1 MVFAGFS
8 GEVSID
14 PNSQLFKETNIR
26 FSLAYVNDFPY
37 VIKLISQGKLD
48 VGKVITKKISLDR
61 LVEDGLELLLT
72 GKSQAK
78 ILVSPN

>member
-26 FSLAYVNDFPY
+26 FSLAYANDFPY
-37 VIKLISQGKLD
+37 VIINLKGNWML
-48 VGKVITKKISLDR
+48 
-61 LVEDGLELLLT
+61 
-72 GKSQAK
+72 AK
-78 ILVSPN
+78 